1 MTRPRRYTLPLLV
14 PAIVVVAALTW
25 VGIAFGGWLDPGGP
39 RWEAVVDEPLVRR
52 ISAGGELRSA
62 DSAQVGCPP
71 IQRKWQFRIKF
82 LAPEGSEVRA
92 GEPVVAFDAKDLDE
106 QLQVVFSQLNT
117 AQSRLEQTRFQ
128 QREQRERLIL
138 ERAEAVAV
146 AARLDQKLT
155 VPENLE
161 ARNEL
166 AKLRLDK
173 VLADDTL
180 RLIDLRIQ
188 ASRDNEQA
196 LIRTAEN
203 RVAQLEREVSEMEA
217 AIAAHTVP
225 APRDGFVVHQ
235 SNWRGEKPKIGES
248 IYIGQ
253 KVLEIADLG
262 RMEIVAEVA
271 EPDARWVQAG
281 QRVEVRLDASPE
293 RVYGGEIRELGRL
306 FRVKS
311 AEVPKMVFDVTILLD
326 DPDPKLMRPGM
337 AASVEILAPTDH
349 SVIQIPENAI
359 RLERG
364 RPVVTARRSSGKL
377 ETVAVELGS
386 RWEGRVVVLDG
397 LAVGDRI
404 AIDADAS

>member
-1 MTRPRRYTLPLLV
+1 MTRPQRHALRWLIPT
-14 PAIVVVAALTW
+14 IVVVLALTW
-25 VGIAFGGWLDPGGP
+25 VGIASGGWLDPGGP
-39 RWEAVVDEPLVRR
+39 RWEAVVDQPLVRR
-52 ISAGGELRSA
+52 IPAGGELRSA

-71 IQRKWQFRIKF
+71 IQRKWQFLIQF

-92 GEPVVAFDAKDLDE
+92 GEPVIGFDSKDLDE
-106 QLQVVFSQLNT
+106 QLQVALSQLNT

-128 QREQRERLIL
+128 QREQRERLVL
-138 ERAEAVAV
+138 ERAEAVA
-146 AARLDQKLT
+146 ASARLDQKLA

-161 ARNEL
+161 AANEL

-173 VLADDTL
+173 ELADDTL
-180 RLIDLRIQ
+180 RLVDLRIQ
-188 ASRDNEQA
+188 ASQDNEKA
-196 LIRTAEN
+196 LISTAEN
-203 RVAQLEREVSEMEA
+203 RVAKLEREVTETEA
-217 AIAAHTVP
+217 AIAAHAVP
-225 APRDGFVVHQ
+225 APRAGFVVHQ
-235 SNWRGEKPKIGES
+235 SNWQGEKPKVGES
-248 IYIGQ
+248 IWIGQ
-253 KVLEIADLG
+253 QVLDIADLSS
-262 RMEIVAEVA
+262 MEIVAEVA

-293 RVYGGEIRELGRL
+293 RVFGGEIRDLGRL

-337 AASVEILAPTDH
+337 AASVEILAPTDQ
-349 SVIQIPENAI
+349 SVIQIPESAV
-359 RLERG
+359 RLESG

-404 AIDADAS
+404 AVDEDAS